1 MNKNFNIFNFIL
13 KIGYDILIAFC
24 IILIMVIV
32 MQKVTDNNGS
42 IAGYRLF
49 TVVSG
54 SMEPKYNIGEVVI
67 CKEMDPNDI
76 IVGDTIVYK
85 GLTGDIKGKTIM
97 HDVVEIK
104 NDGDTL
110 IFHARGI
117 ANNRD
122 DPDIKPEQILGI
134 CVYESYLL
142 TLVYSLATSTYASA
156 IIIVVLVLNVFLSFR
171 TKKTNYKKLEKPK
184 DYDVDLNKIES
195 NDNSD
200 NNSEQND
207 EEKTDAVEENLDK
220 TITQEQKK
228 IIVGKYKEL
237 KIRKKLESEN
247 RNKIEMEIQK
257 RLKKN

>member
-1 MNKNFNIFNFIL
+1 MNRNFNIFKFIL
-13 KIGYDILIAFC
+13 KIGYDVLIAFC
-24 IILIMVIV
+24 IVLIMVII

-97 HDVVEIK
+97 HDVVGI
-104 NDGDTL
+104 NRDNDTL
-110 IFHARGI
+110 VFHARGLE
-117 ANNRD
+117 NNRD

-134 CVYESYLL
+134 CIYESYLL
-142 TLVYSLATSTYASA
+142 TLIYSLATSTYASA
-156 IIIVVLVLNVFLSFR
+156 IIITVLVLNVFLSFR
-171 TKKTNYKKLEKPK
+171 TKKTNYKKLEQPK
-184 DYDVDLNKIES
+184 DYDVDLNKIEMIES
-195 NDNSD
+195 NSQE
-200 NNSEQND
+200 NSESKINETLEND
-207 EEKTDAVEENLDK
+207 EKN
-220 TITQEQKK
+220 ISPEQKK

-237 KIRKKLESEN
+237 KIRKKLEAEN
-247 RNKIEMEIQK
+247 RNKIEIEIKK